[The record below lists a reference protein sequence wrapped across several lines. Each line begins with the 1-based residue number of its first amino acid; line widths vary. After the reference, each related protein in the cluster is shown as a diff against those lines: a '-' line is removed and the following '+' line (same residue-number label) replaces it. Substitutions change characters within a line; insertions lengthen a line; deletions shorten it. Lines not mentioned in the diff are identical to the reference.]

1 MEEKMIERID
11 AYLLNRM
18 TQNERRKFEED
29 LKTDDALRKQ
39 YHFMT
44 TMKTSVASWTEMKRK
59 MEAWDEAARK
69 QELSDLR
76 SKQHMSKVRR
86 LWIGGAVAA
95 AVVAIAIVLP
105 MAIPTAD
112 GSKDSFIAEET
123 ARGND
128 VTFDDAT
135 ANVADYQVSQDVDY
149 TYITTACAPAQ
160 LKEIKESINR
170 QDYEDA
176 ISELDEAIRTAKTQA
191 GIDSLSWLKVE
202 LLLKTDKEQEARTIL
217 ENLKH
222 NSQTLSQKA
231 DSLLKVLDH

>member
-76 SKQHMSKVRR
+76 SKQHMTKV
-86 LWIGGAVAA
+86 
-95 AVVAIAIVLP
+95 
-105 MAIPTAD
+105 
-112 GSKDSFIAEET
+112 
-123 ARGND
+123 
-128 VTFDDAT
+128 
-135 ANVADYQVSQDVDY
+135 
-149 TYITTACAPAQ
+149 
-160 LKEIKESINR
+160 
-170 QDYEDA
+170 
-176 ISELDEAIRTAKTQA
+176 
-191 GIDSLSWLKVE
+191 
-202 LLLKTDKEQEARTIL
+202 
-217 ENLKH
+217 
-222 NSQTLSQKA
+222 
-231 DSLLKVLDH
+231 